1 MELCPASFARFVK
14 DLHLGCR
21 SNVNSLPVSDCTSY
35 FLVAGNLSSDFQDI
49 RLLWVQRPAFE
60 IEELENHHHD

>member
-1 MELCPASFARFVK
+1 MVHCPASFARFVK

-35 FLVAGNLSSDFQDI
+35 FLVAGILSSDFQDI

-60 IEELENHHHD
+60 IEELENRHHD

>member
-1 MELCPASFARFVK
+1 MVHCPASFARFVK

-21 SNVNSLPVSDCTSY
+21 SNVNSLPVSDCKSY

-49 RLLWVQRPAFE
+49 RLLEVQRPAFE
-60 IEELENHHHD
+60 IEELENRHHD